1 MSFCRDLQTRGTCA
15 RGQNCNFAHSD
26 EELDRY
32 RAKYKK
38 NAMRNIIQNQ
48 NNQHKESSSAVN
60 AVSNGPISKVNMN
73 YAKCPPPPPQPLSG
87 GGSAGYDTTNS
98 TIMPSRLNSSSSSS
112 SSSKQI
118 PYRSENSLHHSSSST
133 KQQQQ
138 QQQPHHLR
146 PSNVYNSPGSSTSSN
161 STPNLSQMQLSPNQV
176 INAKTSPQPGNSR
189 FSFNA
194 RGNGDLMHSPYNYHS
209 AQQRSTPLSAPPIS
223 NSNYKKQMSPYHNAN
238 IMNNNNARHQQQ
250 TQQMPSSARMP
261 FNGNGNAFFGQGSSS
276 PIYRSGGG
284 ETSGKY
290 MQWQQLRSPSNL
302 YATSNMKSPKSA
314 AGVGNNRISME
325 PSTSRMMAYQRE
337 AIDEVD
343 GPNGSGNRWQ
353 QSLAIKS
360 NHHQQQQHAPQTTV
374 SSTYPLF
381 HTPKGGFIRSDSLLA
396 TSNADETYENIAT
409 NGKYG
414 AIGIKTT
421 ESLQQPPQTQWSGL
435 QQTLG
440 NRFDN
445 NGFGSCSSSST
456 SSIGSNALKTNDTLN
471 PNDDSAHQHSG
482 GFNGNFINI
491 HVSLYPVTSREN

>member
-1 MSFCRDLQTRGTCA
+1 VSFCRDLQTRGTCA

-73 YAKCPPPPPQPLSG
+73 YAKCSPPSG
-87 GGSAGYDTTNS
+87 AGGNDTSNS
-98 TIMPSRLNSSSSSS
+98 TIMPSRLNSLSSSS

-118 PYRSENSLHHSSSST
+118 PYRSENSLHHSSSKT
-133 KQQQQ
+133 
-138 QQQPHHLR
+138 QPLNHLR

-176 INAKTSPQPGNSR
+176 VNAKTSPQQQQQQQQGNSR
-189 FSFNA
+189 FSFNG
-194 RGNGDLMHSPYNYHS
+194 RGNGDVMHSSYNYHS
-209 AQQRSTPLSAPPIS
+209 PQQNRQIPLSTPPIS
-223 NSNYKKQMSPYHNAN
+223 NSNFKKQMSPYHNPN
-238 IMNNNNARHQQQ
+238 VMNNNNSSTRHQQ
-250 TQQMPSSARMP
+250 TQQMPSSARMS
-261 FNGNGNAFFGQGSSS
+261 FNGNGNAFFGQGSS
-276 PIYRSGGG
+276 PVYRSGG
-284 ETSGKY
+284 ETSGKF
-290 MQWQQLRSPSNL
+290 MPWQQQLRSPSSL
-302 YATSNMKSPKSA
+302 YGTSNMKSPKSV
-314 AGVGNNRISME
+314 AGVGSSRTSME
-325 PSTSRMMAYQRE
+325 PSTSRMLLPYHQRDN
-337 AIDEVD
+337 IDEVD
-343 GPNGSGNRWQ
+343 GPNASSNRWQ
-353 QSLAIKS
+353 QSLATKA
-360 NHHQQQQHAPQTTV
+360 NHHHHAPPTAV

-381 HTPKGGFIRSDSLLA
+381 HTPKGGFLRSDSLLA

-421 ESLQQPPQTQWSGL
+421 DALQKPQTQWSGL
-435 QQTLG
+435 QQTQTLG

-471 PNDDSAHQHSG
+471 PNDESVHHHSG

-491 HVSLYPVTSREN
+491 HVSKILNFQ